1 MKFINGHKHS
11 EETKRKISIS
21 NLGSTNGFKKG
32 YIPWNKGNKLS
43 KEHCKKISESHKG
56 KSSSLK
62 VYQYY
67 PDSNYASGYLG
78 E

>member
-1 MKFINGHKHS
+1 MPKGIKGFVKGHKY
-11 EETKRKISIS
+11 R
-21 NLGSTNGFKKG
+21 FKKG